1 MGELYLVGLG
11 LSRAFVTQ
19 GALEV
24 LKNSDLVLLDT
35 YTSYSCD
42 ISVEW
47 LKSLGINAV
56 PAERKDLEN
65 EYLKIIDEL
74 GKGVKISI
82 ATIGDPIIATTHIA
96 LAIEAAKRGHKVKV
110 IPGVS
115 VLCYLLSKTGLSSY
129 KLGRSVTVTF
139 PEILKSEYPYKVIK
153 ENDSVN
159 LHTPVFL
166 DISGGKMM
174 TAKEAIRILLSLEE
188 KFKEGVITPDRY
200 VVIGQRLGCNDERVD
215 VLKVSEVEGAELAD
229 PPHILLFPSRRLHF
243 VEEEGLEWIR
253 RRLIE

>member
-11 LSRAFVTQ
+11 LSRKFVTQ

-24 LKNSDLVLLDT
+24 LKSSDLVLFDS

-65 EYLKIIDEL
+65 EYLKIMDQL
-74 GKGVKISI
+74 GKGIKIAI

-115 VLCYLLSKTGLSSY
+115 VLCYLLSKAGLSSY

-139 PEILKSEYPYKVIK
+139 PENLQSEYPYKVIK
-153 ENDSVN
+153 ENDMLN

-166 DISGGKMM
+166 DISGGRMM
-174 TAKEAIRILLSLEE
+174 TAKEAIRVLLSLEE

-200 VVIGQRLGCNDERVD
+200 VIIGQRLGCDNERVD
-215 VLKVSEVEGAELAD
+215 VLKVSEIEGAELEE